1 MVVYL
6 VAAKSSFLDALGHRF
21 NDSTH
26 EPLTDKCWRRGSE
39 EIQIGFARIDHVL
52 KTIRNHMSSDE
63 SQRHKKKG
71 GLAVG
76 K

>member
-1 MVVYL
+1 MIQP
-6 VAAKSSFLDALGHRF
+6 
-21 NDSTH
+21 H

-39 EIQIGFARIDHVL
+39 EIQNEFARIDHVL